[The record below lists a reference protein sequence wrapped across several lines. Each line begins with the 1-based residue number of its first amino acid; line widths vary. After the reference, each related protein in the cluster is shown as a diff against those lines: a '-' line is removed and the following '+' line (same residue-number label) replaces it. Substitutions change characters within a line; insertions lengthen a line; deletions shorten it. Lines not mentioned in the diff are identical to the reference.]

1 VRNLPVSSSASDPA
15 GNAEEPSYHFEA
27 ELPAETGKVEE
38 ERLLL
43 EEVLRQ
49 TQAAFDAHET
59 DELSEMGPFLEVAR
73 QHAGRELTLE
83 PVLVDLVGAALAE
96 TIGPLPDSASQ
107 QAGIPLR
114 IATTLFEDPSCH
126 DRLVAFWS
134 RLLAAQK

>member
-1 VRNLPVSSSASDPA
+1 MSSSASDPT
-15 GNAEEPSYHFEA
+15 GHGEEPSFHSEA
-27 ELPAETGKVEE
+27 ELPSETAKTGEVEE
-38 ERLLL
+38 EQLLL

-59 DELSEMGPFLEVAR
+59 DDLSEMGPFLEVAR
-73 QHAGRELTLE
+73 QHVGSELTLE

-96 TIGPLPDSASQ
+96 TIGPMPDSAGQ
-107 QAGIPLR
+107 RDAVPLR

-134 RLLAAQK
+134 RLLATQK